1 MSIESAMLRGVTA
14 AARSC
19 KIEVLLPSTPSP
31 LTMTDAD
38 KKAPASTDKLHRAY
52 HAKNS
57 QEAAEVYDDWA
68 AEYEQHMKNV
78 GYTHPAVVASMVAR
92 YVAATDERV
101 LDAGAGTGVLGEIL
115 CALGYANLSGLDA
128 STGML
133 RIAGLKNNYRDLSH
147 QFLGQ
152 SLDYDDD
159 SFALVASSGVFTQ
172 GHAPLD
178 GLDELIRI
186 TRPGGYIVFS
196 VARTYLDGPFERK
209 REQLQRAGLWRFV
222 DASRRYNSAPLEDN
236 LISQV
241 FAFQVL

>member
-1 MSIESAMLRGVTA
+1 MNE
-14 AARSC
+14 
-19 KIEVLLPSTPSP
+19 
-31 LTMTDAD
+31 D
-38 KKAPASTDKLHRAY
+38 KDNHGASTDKLHRAY
-52 HAKNS
+52 HAKDS

-92 YVAATDERV
+92 HVAPTDERA

-115 CALGYANLSGLDA
+115 SALGYTNLSGLDA

-133 RIAGLKNNYRDLSH
+133 KIAGLKKNYRDLSH

-152 SLDYDDD
+152 PLGFDDD
-159 SFALVASSGVFTQ
+159 CFALVASSGVFTQ

-178 GLDELIRI
+178 GLDELIRV
-186 TRPGGYIVFS
+186 TRPGGHLVFS
-196 VARTYLDGPFERK
+196 MARTYLDGPFDEK
-209 REQLQRAGLWRFV
+209 RRQLEQAGLWRFV
-222 DASRRYNSAPLEDN
+222 DASERYNSAPLEDT

-241 FAFQVL
+241 FVFQVL